1 MSTII
6 FNLFLIALIC
16 VIIIDISGIVDEA
29 ETALA
34 KWLKVKATHIP
45 KPFSCSFC
53 MTWWCGL
60 GYLLATG
67 NVSLLLIA
75 VTLLMSYATPLIY
88 NTLILIREC
97 VNKVLDWLGKT
108 AGV

>member
-16 VIIIDISGIVDEA
+16 VIIIDVSGIIGELEA
-29 ETALA
+29 GLA
-34 KWLKVKATHIP
+34 KWLKVKKARVP

-67 NVSLLLIA
+67 KISLLLVA

-97 VNKVLDWLGKT
+97 VNKVLDWLGKS